1 MSVSNRAATLGK
13 IHRILKKYYKPVS
26 PPADRSVLD
35 TLLYGCCLED
45 ARYEA
50 ADEAFA
56 KLQELYFDWNEIRVT
71 TFTELAETLSALPSP
86 QQAAQRLRKTL
97 QGVYEQYYSLDLE
110 PLKKQNQGKT
120 LKDLEKIQG
129 MTPFILGYVTQNA
142 LAGHSIAVDRAA
154 AEVLFAS
161 GAVNDTEADRMECPG
176 LERAI
181 PKNKGVEFFSLL
193 HQFSADFFASPASN
207 KLRGI
212 LAEIDSESKE
222 RLTHRTT
229 RAAEL
234 AAQAAQKPAPKPAP
248 IAPVPTKDSKTK
260 PEKGDKSEK
269 SDKAE
274 KSAGTNKPAAKETSK
289 PKASE
294 KAEKPKPTEKT
305 KGGKPEKKEVRPVA
319 KGLAKKKPR

>member
-35 TLLYGCCLED
+35 TLLFGCCLED
-45 ARYEA
+45 ARFEA

-71 TFTELAETLSALPSP
+71 TFTELAETLSALPNP
-86 QQAAQRLRKTL
+86 QQAAQRLRKSL
-97 QGVYEQYYSLDLE
+97 QGVYEQYYSWDLE

-129 MTPFILGYVTQNA
+129 VSPFVLGYVTQNA
-142 LAGHSIAVDRAA
+142 LAGHAIAVDRAT
-154 AEVLFAS
+154 AEVLFAA
-161 GAVNDTEADRMECPG
+161 GAVNDAEADRMECPG

-193 HQFSADFFASPASN
+193 HQFAADLFASPASN

-212 LAEIDSESKE
+212 LAEMDSESKE
-222 RLTHRTT
+222 RLAHRAT
-229 RAAEL
+229 RQAEASAEAAK
-234 AAQAAQKPAPKPAP
+234 KPAPKPAAEV
-248 IAPVPTKDSKTK
+248 APGSKDAKTK
-260 PEKGDKSEK
+260 PEKT
-269 SDKAE
+269 DKASAGKDGAKDAGKAKAADKAKPVE
-274 KSAGTNKPAAKETSK
+274 KAKSAKQDKKETKPA
-289 PKASE
+289 
-294 KAEKPKPTEKT
+294 
-305 KGGKPEKKEVRPVA
+305 A

>member
-26 PPADRSVLD
+26 PPTDRSVLD

-71 TFTELAETLSALPSP
+71 TFTELAETLSALPNA
-86 QQAAQRLRKTL
+86 QQAAQRLRKSL
-97 QGVYEQYYSLDLE
+97 QGVYEQYYSWDLE

-129 MTPFILGYVTQNA
+129 MTPFVLNYVTQNA
-142 LAGHSIAVDRAA
+142 LAGHAIAVDRAS
-154 AEVLFAS
+154 AEVLFAA
-161 GAVNDTEADRMECPG
+161 GAVNDAEADRMECPG

-193 HQFSADFFASPASN
+193 HQFSADLFASPASN

-212 LAEIDSESKE
+212 LAEIDSDSKE
-222 RLTHRTT
+222 RVTHR
-229 RAAEL
+229 AARQAE
-234 AAQAAQKPAPKPAP
+234 AALEAAKRPTPKAPAPVAADKGP
-248 IAPVPTKDSKTK
+248 KDAKA
-260 PEKGDKSEK
+260 KG
-269 SDKAE
+269 DKAE
-274 KSAGTNKPAAKETSK
+274 KEKQDKHD
-289 PKASE
+289 
-294 KAEKPKPTEKT
+294 KAEKPAAAKEAGKGKSADKAKPAKQD
-305 KGGKPEKKEVRPVA
+305 KKEAKPAA

>member
-13 IHRILKKYYKPVS
+13 IHRILKKHYKPVS
-26 PPADRSVLD
+26 PPTDRSVLD

-56 KLQELYFDWNEIRVT
+56 KLQELYFDWNEVRVT
-71 TFTELAETLSALPSP
+71 TFTELAETLSALPNA
-86 QQAAQRLRKTL
+86 QQAAQRLRKSL
-97 QGVYEQYYSLDLE
+97 QGVYEQYYSWDLE

-129 MTPFILGYVTQNA
+129 MTPFVLNYVTQNA
-142 LAGHSIAVDRAA
+142 LSGHAIAVDRAT

-161 GAVNDTEADRMECPG
+161 GAVNDAEADRMECPG

-193 HQFSADFFASPASN
+193 HQFSADLFASPASN
-207 KLRGI
+207 KLRGV

-222 RLTHRTT
+222 RLAHRAT
-229 RAAEL
+229 RQAEAAAE
-234 AAQAAQKPAPKPAP
+234 AAKRPAPKAPAP
-248 IAPVPTKDSKTK
+248 VAADKGPKDTKT
-260 PEKGDKSEK
+260 KGDKEK
-269 SDKAE
+269 DKHDKHDKAE
-274 KSAGTNKPAAKETSK
+274 KPSAAKESAKEAGKGK
-289 PKASE
+289 PADKA
-294 KAEKPKPTEKT
+294 KPA
-305 KGGKPEKKEVRPVA
+305 KPEKKETKPAA